1 MSLEPTPVPVPDLA
15 PAPVIALSLTTVADT
30 EAGRRLFGLH
40 DLADKPVVKAMEHL
54 RKQQT
59 GGDSVQPIYLQ
70 RIVVASLIWG
80 QDNTE
85 QVVVAQADEAELL
98 QTLFSLMDSL
108 MESSPAMA
116 NAVMVCRGTYDSVL
130 PLLRL
135 RAMRHDLVLPAC
147 WRDSSNAGH
156 YDLNHLL
163 GVSQTAELGLMGQAL
178 LGSVKQGDGD
188 TETMEC
194 VGESQ
199 WVHDVW
205 LAGDYERLAAVNRQ
219 RTATLFDL
227 FCRYRSSCQV

>member
-1 MSLEPTPVPVPDLA
+1 MPAPISEPGSD
-15 PAPVIALSLTTVADT
+15 PVIALSLTTVADT
-30 EAGRRLFGLH
+30 EAGRRVFGLH

-80 QDNTE
+80 QDKTE

-108 MESSPAMA
+108 LESSPAMA
-116 NAVMVCRGTYDSVL
+116 QAVMVCRGTYDSVL

-135 RAMRHDLVLPAC
+135 RAMRHALTLPAC
-147 WRDSSNAGH
+147 WRDSSDAGH

-163 GVSQTAELGLMGQAL
+163 GVSETAELGLIGQAL
-178 LGSVKQGDGD
+178 LGASEP
-188 TETMEC
+188 ETVDRCENT
-194 VGESQ
+194 Q
-199 WVHDVW
+199 WVHDAW
-205 LAGDYERLAAVNRQ
+205 LAGEYERLAAANRQ

-227 FCRYRSSCQV
+227 FSRYRVSCLA